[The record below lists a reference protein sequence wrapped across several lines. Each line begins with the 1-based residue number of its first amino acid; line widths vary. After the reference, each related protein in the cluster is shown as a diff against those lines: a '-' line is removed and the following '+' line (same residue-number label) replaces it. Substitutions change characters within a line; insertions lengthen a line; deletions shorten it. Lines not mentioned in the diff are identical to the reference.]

1 MMTRIK
7 HSLAD
12 QDPGMHRKNNQMGL
26 CYWLT
31 GLPGAGKTTI
41 AVRIANHLRER
52 GYQVCILDGDDLRRG
67 LNNNLGYSR
76 ADRAE
81 NVRRIGEVARL
92 MVDAGLIVFVSVI
105 SPYRTDRDAA
115 LRRVGHGRCFEV
127 FIDTDLQVCV
137 TRDPKGLYARA
148 KAGELKG
155 LAGWDD
161 PYEIPLAPEIAIRNE
176 SVSIDEAML
185 QLEAHYFSMNI
196 ETQ

>member
-1 MMTRIK
+1 MTTRIE
-7 HSLAD
+7 HGLAN
-12 QDPGMHRKNNQMGL
+12 QDLGMHRKNNQMGF

-31 GLPGAGKTTI
+31 GLPGAGKTSI
-41 AVRIANHLRER
+41 AVRTVNDLREL

-67 LNNNLGYSR
+67 LNTNLGFSR

-81 NVRRIGEVARL
+81 SVRRIGEVARL
-92 MVDAGLIVFVSVI
+92 MVDAGLIVFVSAI

-127 FIDTDLQVCV
+127 FIDTDLRVCV

-155 LAGWDD
+155 LTGWDD
-161 PYEIPLAPEIAIRNE
+161 PYEIPLAPEIAIRTE

-185 QLEAHYFSMNI
+185 QLEAHYFSMTI

>member
-1 MMTRIK
+1 MTTRIE
-7 HSLAD
+7 HGLAN
-12 QDPGMHRKNNQMGL
+12 QDLGMHRKNNQMGF

-185 QLEAHYFSMNI
+185 QLEAHYFSMTI

>member
-1 MMTRIK
+1 MTFA
-7 HSLAD
+7 SAD
-12 QDPGMHRKNNQMGL
+12 IGSASSTAD
-26 CYWLT
+26 
-31 GLPGAGKTTI
+31 
-41 AVRIANHLRER
+41 E
-52 GYQVCILDGDDLRRG
+52 LRRG
-67 LNNNLGYSR
+67 LNSNLGFSR

-115 LRRVGHGRCFEV
+115 LSIVGNDRCFEV
-127 FIDTDLQVCV
+127 FIDADLDVCV

-155 LAGWDD
+155 LTGWGD
-161 PYEIPLAPEIAIRNE
+161 PYEVPLAPDIAIRTE

>member
-1 MMTRIK
+1 MTTRIE
-7 HSLAD
+7 HGLAN
-12 QDPGMHRKNNQMGL
+12 QDLGMHRKNNQMGL

-67 LNNNLGYSR
+67 LNTNLGFSR

-81 NVRRIGEVARL
+81 SVRRIGEVARL
-92 MVDAGLIVFVSVI
+92 MVDAGLIVFVSAI

-155 LAGWDD
+155 LTGWDD

-185 QLEAHYFSMNI
+185 QLEAHYFSMTI